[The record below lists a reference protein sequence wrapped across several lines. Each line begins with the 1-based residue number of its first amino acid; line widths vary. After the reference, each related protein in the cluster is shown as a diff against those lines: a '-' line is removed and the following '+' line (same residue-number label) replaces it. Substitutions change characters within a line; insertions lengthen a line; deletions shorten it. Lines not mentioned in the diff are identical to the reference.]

1 MFSLC
6 YNERNLDSAACCPEA
21 PEVGVPARS
30 PGREDPWS
38 SEPARRGGGL
48 FQAAREFLFGMTGYE
63 FTRHAV
69 EMRASLETLFMVIT
83 IGDIIGVPVI
93 PPYYAL
99 GLLPYVTPQVTTWKR
114 RVLRERE
121 MTDEHEYDLHGI

>member
-1 MFSLC
+1 M
-6 YNERNLDSAACCPEA
+6 PV
-21 PEVGVPARS
+21 PPPTPARS
-30 PGREDPWS
+30 E
-38 SEPARRGGGL
+38 RRGGGFL
-48 FQAAREFLFGMTGYE
+48 LTLREFLFGMTGYE

-83 IGDIIGVPVI
+83 VGDMIGVPVV

-99 GLLPYVTPQVTTWKR
+99 RLLPFVVPQISTWKR

>member
-1 MFSLC
+1 
-6 YNERNLDSAACCPEA
+6 
-21 PEVGVPARS
+21 VPVQPSTRR
-30 PGREDPWS
+30 GT
-38 SEPARRGGGL
+38 RGGGERGGGFL
-48 FQAAREFLFGMTGYE
+48 QAAREFLFGLTGYE
-63 FTRHAV
+63 FTRHAL

-99 GLLPYVTPQVTTWKR
+99 RLLPYVTPQVTTWKR